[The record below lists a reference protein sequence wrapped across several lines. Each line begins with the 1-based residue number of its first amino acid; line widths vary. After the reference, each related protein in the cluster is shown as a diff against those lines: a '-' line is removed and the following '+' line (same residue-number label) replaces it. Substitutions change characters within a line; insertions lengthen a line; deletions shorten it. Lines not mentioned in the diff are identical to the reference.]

1 MNPEHAQKLARRFVE
16 LPLEKRR
23 LFLDGM
29 RREDIDFALLPI
41 PSCDGLAERDG
52 LSYAQL
58 RMWFLWQLDPQS
70 AAYNLPMS
78 VCLNGRLDLPLLEQ
92 AFSALVARH
101 ESLRTTFGQDG
112 DRVFQ
117 RVAEAAPV
125 SIALTDLSALP
136 DAQRWTQARQAMA
149 EQSGQSFD
157 LQQGPLF
164 TLRVL
169 RVAEH
174 EHLLLLNLHHM
185 ITDGWSMNV
194 LIDEWLRGYDALVAG
209 QPLPFP
215 ALAVHYRDYAVWQ
228 RSWLEAG
235 EQQRQ
240 LDYWRGHLGDDHP
253 VLELPTDRP
262 RPALPSHDG
271 ARLEI
276 ALEPELLRSLK
287 SLAQQQGVTLFVVL
301 LASFKCL
308 LHRYSGQS
316 DIRVGGLIANRTRSE
331 TEGLVGCFINTQVL
345 RSQVTA
351 RTRFVE
357 VMQAVREASTGAQA
371 HQELP
376 FDAVIDALQPE
387 RSQSHNPLFQ
397 VMFNHQP
404 VVADLVDKQL
414 ACGLRV
420 ANLPAEQLALAGRSH
435 AAASDLMLATS
446 GEGEQLH
453 AAFTYATDLFDE
465 TTIARLAAHWR
476 NLLAS
481 VCADPHQAVG
491 DLSLLGAEERRQLLD
506 MDAADKAS
514 QSTPAHRLFEAQ
526 AARTPDAPALILA
539 AETESPSLSYNELNL
554 RSNRL
559 AHRLRAEGV
568 GPDVLVGVALRR
580 SLDMAVALLAVLK
593 AGGAYV
599 PLDLNMPASR
609 LQHVLDDSGVK
620 SLLTHSR
627 YLPTLPAADGVQRL
641 CIDQPTDDH
650 VESDPDVALDPANL
664 AYVIYTSGSTGR
676 PKGVAI
682 SHGALAEFVELG
694 ARYSDLRDGDRVL
707 QFATQGFD
715 GFVEQF
721 YPPLCRGACVVMR
734 DDRLWDSATFHQA
747 VIGHGITLADLPAAY
762 WLTLVQDFAA
772 RPPEHFG
779 VLRQIHVGGEAMAV
793 DGLRLWHAAGLSHVR
808 LLNTYGPTEAT
819 VVASVHDCTGLL
831 PQAVSWRGLPIGRAL
846 AGRRLYVLDDQ
857 LEPLPQGALGEL
869 YIGGPGLARG
879 YHAQP
884 GLSAERFIAD
894 PFVAGERLYRTGD
907 RVRMAADGALE
918 YVGRVD
924 HQVKIRGFRIEL
936 GEIEARLKNHPDVRD
951 AAVLALDGQ
960 LAAYIICGSGPG
972 GAPLGREEAVTSAA
986 SSGAP
991 PGPLAQVQWREKIK
1005 THLRTTLPD
1014 YMVPSHLILL
1024 DTLPLTPSGKL
1035 DRKSLPVPD
1044 LTQLQAIYRAP
1055 QSTAQIQLA
1064 AIWTEVLHIPQAG
1077 LDDHFFELGGH
1088 SLLAAQVIA
1097 RLKTRLG
1104 VSLPLRLVFEKPTL
1118 GELAAE
1124 VALLMDNTTDDWD
1137 DMDQYMD
1144 SLEEFG
1150 A

>member
-41 PSCDGLAERDG
+41 PSCEGLAERDG

-78 VCLNGRLDLPLLEQ
+78 VCLNGPLDLPLLEQ

-101 ESLRTTFGQDG
+101 ESLRTTFGQQG

-117 RVAEAAPV
+117 WVAEPAPV
-125 SIALTDLSALP
+125 SIALSDLSALP
-136 DAQRWTQARQAMA
+136 EDQRWAHARQTIAA
-149 EQSGQSFD
+149 QAGESFD

-164 TLRVL
+164 SLRVL
-169 RVAEH
+169 RLAGQEH
-174 EHLLLLNLHHM
+174 VLLLNLHHM
-185 ITDGWSMNV
+185 VTDGWSMNV

-209 QPLPFP
+209 EPLPFP
-215 ALAVHYRDYAVWQ
+215 GIAVHYRDYAVWQ

-240 LDYWRGHLGDDHP
+240 LDYWRGHLGDEHP

-262 RPALPSHDG
+262 RPALPTHDG

-276 ALEPELLRSLK
+276 ALEPQLLRDLK
-287 SLAQQQGVTLFVVL
+287 SLAQRQGVTLFVVL

-308 LHRYSGQS
+308 LHRYSGQT
-316 DIRVGGLIANRTRSE
+316 DIRVGGLIANRTRAE

-345 RSQVTA
+345 RSEVNA
-351 RTRFVE
+351 RTRFVD
-357 VMQAVREASTGAQA
+357 VMRAVREASTGAQA

-404 VVADLVDKQL
+404 VVADLLDKRL
-414 ACGLRV
+414 TCGLRV
-420 ANLPAEQLALAGRSH
+420 ANLPAEQQALAGRSH

-453 AAFTYATDLFDE
+453 AAFTYATDLFD
-465 TTIARLAAHWR
+465 TATIARLAGHWR

-481 VCADPHQAVG
+481 ACADPQQTVG
-491 DLSLLGAEERRQLLD
+491 ELAMLGAEERDVLLD
-506 MDAADKAS
+506 VAAVAPPS
-514 QSTPAHRLFEAQ
+514 GSTPAHRLFEAQ
-526 AARTPDAPALILA
+526 VERTPDAPALILA
-539 AETESPSLSYNELNL
+539 GSGESPGLSYAELNL

-559 AHRLRAEGV
+559 AHRLRAAGV
-568 GPDVLVGVALRR
+568 GPDVLVGVALGR

-609 LQHVLDDSGVK
+609 LQHVLDDSGLEL
-620 SLLTHSR
+620 LLTHSQS
-627 YLPTLPAADGVQRL
+627 LPTLPDVQGIRRL
-641 CIDQPTDDH
+641 YIDQSDDDND
-650 VESDPDVALDPANL
+650 ETNPDVRLEPANL

-734 DDRLWDSATFHQA
+734 DDRLWDSGTFHQV
-747 VIGHGITLADLPAAY
+747 VIEHGITLADLPAAY

-772 RPPEHFG
+772 QPPEHFG
-779 VLRQIHVGGEAMAV
+779 ALRQIHVGGEAMAV
-793 DGLRLWHAAGLSHVR
+793 DGLRLWHDAGLGHVR

-819 VVASVHDCTGLL
+819 VVSSIHDCSGLL
-831 PQAVSWRGLPIGRAL
+831 PQAVSWRGVPIGKAL

-857 LEPLPQGALGEL
+857 LELLPQGALGEL

-879 YHAQP
+879 YHGQP
-884 GLSAERFIAD
+884 ALSAERFIAD

-936 GEIEARLKNHPDVRD
+936 GEIEGRLKSHPEVRD
-951 AAVLALDGQ
+951 AVALAVDGQ
-960 LAAYIICGSGPG
+960 LIAYVCRSTRARDGGSTSNVD
-972 GAPLGREEAVTSAA
+972 ARSENQSSRASALLRE
-986 SSGAP
+986 
-991 PGPLAQVQWREKIK
+991 
-1005 THLRTTLPD
+1005 HLKATLPD

-1035 DRKSLPVPD
+1035 DRKALPIPD
-1044 LTQLQAIYRAP
+1044 LSQLQAAYRAP
-1055 QSTAQIQLA
+1055 VSEAQIQLA
-1064 AIWTEVLHIPQAG
+1064 DIWTEVLQVPRAG

-1104 VSLPLRLVFEKPTL
+1104 VSLPLRLVFEKPLL

-1124 VALLMDNTTDDWD
+1124 VALLMNHTTDDWS
-1137 DMDQYMD
+1137 DMDQFMD

>member
-41 PSCDGLAERDG
+41 PSCEGLAERDG

-58 RMWFLWQLDPQS
+58 RMWFLWQLDPHS

-78 VCLNGRLDLPLLEQ
+78 VCLNGPLDLPLLEQ

-101 ESLRTTFGQDG
+101 ESLRTTFGQQG

-117 RVAEAAPV
+117 RVAEPAPV
-125 SIALTDLSALP
+125 SIALSDLSALP
-136 DAQRWTQARQAMA
+136 EDQRWANARQTIAA
-149 EQSGQSFD
+149 QAGESFD

-164 TLRVL
+164 SLRVL
-169 RVAEH
+169 RLAEQ
-174 EHLLLLNLHHM
+174 EHVLLLNLHHM
-185 ITDGWSMNV
+185 VTDGWSMNV

-209 QPLPFP
+209 EPLPFP
-215 ALAVHYRDYAVWQ
+215 GIAVHYRDYAVWQ

-240 LDYWRGHLGDDHP
+240 LDYWRGHLGDEHP

-262 RPALPSHDG
+262 RPALPTHDG

-276 ALEPELLRSLK
+276 ALEPQLLRDLK
-287 SLAQQQGVTLFVVL
+287 SLAQRQGVTLFVVL

-308 LHRYSGQS
+308 LHRYSGQT
-316 DIRVGGLIANRTRSE
+316 DIRVGGLIANRTRAE

-345 RSQVTA
+345 RSEVNA
-351 RTRFVE
+351 RTRFVD
-357 VMQAVREASTGAQA
+357 VMRAVREASTGAQA

-404 VVADLVDKQL
+404 VVADLLDKRL
-414 ACGLRV
+414 TCGLRV
-420 ANLPAEQLALAGRSH
+420 ANLPAEQQALAGRSH

-453 AAFTYATDLFDE
+453 AAFTYATDLFDAV
-465 TTIARLAAHWR
+465 TIARLAGHWR

-481 VCADPHQAVG
+481 ACADPQQTVG
-491 DLSLLGAEERRQLLD
+491 ELAMLGAEERDGLLD
-506 MDAADKAS
+506 VDAVDAS
-514 QSTPAHRLFEAQ
+514 SLSTPAHRLFEAQ
-526 AARTPDAPALILA
+526 VERTPDAPALILA
-539 AETESPSLSYNELNL
+539 GAGESPGLSYAELNL

-559 AHRLRAEGV
+559 AHRLRAAGV
-568 GPDVLVGVALRR
+568 RPDVLVGVALGR

-609 LQHVLDDSGVK
+609 LQHVLDDSGLEL
-620 SLLTHSR
+620 LLTHSQS
-627 YLPTLPAADGVQRL
+627 LPTLPDVQGIRRL
-641 CIDQPTDDH
+641 YIDQSDDDND
-650 VESDPDVALDPANL
+650 ETNPDVRLEPANL

-734 DDRLWDSATFHQA
+734 DDRLWDSGTFHQV
-747 VIGHGITLADLPAAY
+747 VIEHGITLADLPAAY

-772 RPPEHFG
+772 QPPEHFG
-779 VLRQIHVGGEAMAV
+779 ALRQIHVGGEAMAV
-793 DGLRLWHAAGLSHVR
+793 DGLRLWHDAGLGHVR

-819 VVASVHDCTGLL
+819 VVSSIHDCSGLL
-831 PQAVSWRGLPIGRAL
+831 PQAVSWRGVPIGKAL

-857 LEPLPQGALGEL
+857 LELLPQGALGEL

-879 YHAQP
+879 YHGQP
-884 GLSAERFIAD
+884 ALSAERFIAD

-936 GEIEARLKNHPDVRD
+936 GEIEGRLKSHPEVRD
-951 AAVLALDGQ
+951 AVALAVDGQ
-960 LAAYIICGSGPG
+960 LIAYVCRNGRARDGSG
-972 GAPLGREEAVTSAA
+972 TSTVDAWSENQSSWA
-986 SSGAP
+986 SA
-991 PGPLAQVQWREKIK
+991 LLRD
-1005 THLRTTLPD
+1005 HLKATLPD

-1035 DRKSLPVPD
+1035 DRKALPIPD
-1044 LTQLQAIYRAP
+1044 LSQLQAAYRAP
-1055 QSTAQIQLA
+1055 VSEAQIQLA
-1064 AIWTEVLHIPQAG
+1064 DIWTEVLQVPRAG

-1104 VSLPLRLVFEKPTL
+1104 VSLPLRLVFEKPLL

-1124 VALLMDNTTDDWD
+1124 VALLMNHTTDDWS
-1137 DMDQYMD
+1137 DMDQFMD

>member
-16 LPLEKRR
+16 LPIEKRR
-23 LFLDGM
+23 LFLDGL
-29 RREDIDFALLPI
+29 RREDMDFSLFPI
-41 PSCDGLAERDG
+41 PSCDGLAARDG
-52 LSYAQL
+52 LSHAQL

-70 AAYNLPMS
+70 PAYNLPMS
-78 VCLNGRLDLPLLEQ
+78 VALNGPLQLPVLEQ

-101 ESLRTTFGQDG
+101 ESLRTTFGQEG

-117 RVAEAAPV
+117 KVADAAPV
-125 SIALTDLSALP
+125 TIELADLSALP
-136 DAQRWTQARQAMA
+136 AQARWEQARLAMH
-149 EQSGQSFD
+149 EQSAQAFD
-157 LQQGPLF
+157 LQHGPLF

-169 RVAEH
+169 RLAEQ

-194 LIDEWLRGYDALVAG
+194 LIDEWLQAYDSLIAG
-209 QPLPFP
+209 QPLPFTP
-215 ALAVHYRDYAVWQ
+215 LTVHYRDYAVWQ

-240 LDYWRGHLGDDHP
+240 LDYWRAHLGDDHP

-262 RPALPSHDG
+262 RPALPSHEG

-276 ALEPELLRSLK
+276 DLEPELLRDLK
-287 SLAQQQGVTLFVVL
+287 SLAQRQGVTLFVVL
-301 LASFKCL
+301 LAAFKCL
-308 LHRYSGQS
+308 LHRYTGQR
-316 DIRVGGLIANRTRSE
+316 DIRVGGLIANRTRRE
-331 TEGLVGCFINTQVL
+331 TEGLIGCFINTQVL
-345 RSQVTA
+345 RSEVTA
-351 RTRFVE
+351 RTRFVDLL
-357 VMQAVREASTGAQA
+357 QSVRQASTEAQA

-404 VVADLVDKQL
+404 VVADLLDKRL

-420 ANLPAEQLALAGRSH
+420 ANLPAEQQAAERSH

-446 GEGEQLH
+446 GEGGRLH
-453 AAFTYATDLFDE
+453 AAFTYATDLFDAA
-465 TTIARLAAHWR
+465 TIARMAGHWR
-476 NLLAS
+476 NLLAAA
-481 VCADPHQAVG
+481 CADPQQAVG
-491 DLSLLGAEERRQLLD
+491 DLSMLSAEERERLQD
-506 MDAADKAS
+506 VDAVETANF
-514 QSTPAHRLFEAQ
+514 STPAHRLFEVQ
-526 AARTPDAPALILA
+526 ARKTPNATALILA
-539 AETESPSLSYNELNL
+539 GEHQTPSLTYAELNH

-559 AHRLRAEGV
+559 TRRLRHAGV
-568 GPDVLVGVALRR
+568 GPDVLVGVALGR

-599 PLDLNMPASR
+599 PLDLSMPAAR
-609 LQHVLDDSGVK
+609 LHHVLEDSGLRL
-620 SLLTHSR
+620 LLTHSQHAAA
-627 YLPTLPAADGVQRL
+627 LPGVDGVQHVYL
-641 CIDQPTDDH
+641 DQTDPLQD
-650 VESDPDVALDPANL
+650 DATDLDVALDPANL

-734 DDRLWDSATFHQA
+734 DDRMWDSATFHHA
-747 VIGHGITLADLPAAY
+747 LIEHGITLADLPAAY

-772 RPPEHFG
+772 QRPRHFG
-779 VLRQIHVGGEAMAV
+779 ALRQIHVGGETMAV
-793 DGLRLWHAAGLSHVR
+793 EGLRLSQEAGLRHVR

-819 VVASVHDCTGLL
+819 VVSSIHDCSGLL
-831 PQAVSWRGLPIGRAL
+831 PDAVSWRGVPIGRAL
-846 AGRRLYVLDDQ
+846 AGRRLHVLDDQ
-857 LEPLPQGALGEL
+857 LELLPQGAIGEL
-869 YIGGPGLARG
+869 YIGGLGLARG
-879 YHAQP
+879 YHGAPALTAQ
-884 GLSAERFIAD
+884 RFIAD
-894 PFVAGERLYRTGD
+894 PFVPGERLYRTGD
-907 RVRMAADGALE
+907 RVRLATDGALE
-918 YVGRVD
+918 YIGRVD

-936 GEIEARLKNHPDVRD
+936 GEIEARLKSHPAVRD

-960 LAAYIICGSGPG
+960 LIAYLTLRGSGLVREGSAGDANVVGLP
-972 GAPLGREEAVTSAA
+972 APSQPN
-986 SSGAP
+986 GAP
-991 PGPLAQVQWREKIK
+991 PAALLRD
-1005 THLRTTLPD
+1005 HLRLTLPD

-1024 DTLPLTPSGKL
+1024 DELPLTPSGKL
-1035 DRKSLPVPD
+1035 DRKALPAPD
-1044 LTQLQAIYRAP
+1044 PAQLQASYRAP
-1055 QSTAQIQLA
+1055 QSAAEIQLA
-1064 AIWTEVLHIPQAG
+1064 DIWTEVLHVPRVG

-1097 RLKTRLG
+1097 RLKARLG
-1104 VSLPLRLVFEKPTL
+1104 VSLPLRLVFEKPL
-1118 GELAAE
+1118 LCELAAE
-1124 VALLMDNTTDDWD
+1124 VALLTDHTTDDWD
-1137 DMDQYMD
+1137 DMDQFMD
-1144 SLEEFG
+1144 SLEESG